1 MKKEQTLFRIVPAHQ
16 PASRGSQHVAT
27 LRVTRRGRFTIPKTV
42 RDKFGL
48 KGGETLKFVK
58 QSDRSYLVKLAQ

>member
-1 MKKEQTLFRIVPAHQ
+1 M
-16 PASRGSQHVAT
+16 
-27 LRVTRRGRFTIPKTV
+27 TRRGRFTIPKTV

-58 QSDRSYLVKLAQ
+58 QSDRSYLVKLSQ